1 MAPRPSASAR
11 IIGPARLRARW
22 GQKRDEPAEAGFDE
36 TLGEFLLPYAAVQA
50 SDDPAAMLMSFLQ
63 STYEA
68 AAKTGGWDRSS
79 LECAFGRPGV
89 LRPVHRD

>member
-1 MAPRPSASAR
+1 MFYSYAYPAPEGFADQPV
-11 IIGPARLRARW
+11 
-22 GQKRDEPAEAGFDE
+22 EPAEAGFDE

-89 LRPVHRD
+89 PRPVHRD